1 MLDNILFLLIEGRE
15 KTTLPN
21 HEYPNER
28 SNRNYIHVTSISK
41 DINKDILWL
50 IQKRGKLTKPINA
63 IITHPPLMRL
73 VGLPKSPCSQ
83 RFVFR

>member
-1 MLDNILFLLIEGRE
+1 LDNVLFLLIEGRE

-41 DINKDILWL
+41 DINKDILMVN
-50 IQKRGKLTKPINA
+50 TKA
-63 IITHPPLMRL
+63 WK
-73 VGLPKSPCSQ
+73 VD
-83 RFVFR
+83 